1 MKMTQRD
8 INTIHDSTDGE
19 IPRRI
24 QMEDS
29 RLLATMIKQS
39 DSSAWNALALSDRI
53 LDLRQTS
60 RERRHGTVSYAFD
73 KLGIGGSFLL
83 VNNHDPQPLHAQ
95 MKQLRPGELAWEYEA
110 PDPDEFRIK
119 VSRMTPSPMPPQE
132 TVLASRGH

>member
-19 IPRRI
+19 ISRRI

-73 KLGIGGSFLL
+73 KLGIGESFLL

-95 MKQLRPGELAWEYEA
+95 MEQLRPGELAWECEVQG
-110 PDPDEFRIK
+110 PNEFRIK
-119 VSRMTPSPMPPQE
+119 ISRVAISATPQPE
-132 TVLASRGH
+132 TVM